1 VWFIIAIPP
10 NSNTFS
16 DWRRTCHASWVK
28 LTNSLGRTKLTHS
41 LGEQQLKLSTR
52 TWSGRAPKN
61 RGKFVSQPASSND
74 FFSCGFFSPHFWVG
88 RYNKTLNDWSH
99 GIEWVLFP
107 LDLDVPLGFASG
119 NFECLRE
126 PKLTVSLRDQSLSA
140 YYLISTQMAWVISS
154 IYTS

>member
-1 VWFIIAIPP
+1 MAIPP

-74 FFSCGFFSPHFWVG
+74 FFSCGFFPPHFWVG

-99 GIEWVLFP
+99 GKEWVLFP